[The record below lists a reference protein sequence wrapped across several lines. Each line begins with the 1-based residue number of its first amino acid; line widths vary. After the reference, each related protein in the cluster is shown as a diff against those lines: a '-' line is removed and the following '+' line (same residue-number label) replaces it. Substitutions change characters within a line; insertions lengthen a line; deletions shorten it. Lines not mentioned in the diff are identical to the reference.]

1 MNTVQTQVQGAE
13 HNRSNATDN
22 APNGPAG
29 AAILSAAIGCCAL
42 GVFAVIG
49 DGSAAAAHW
58 LTFYVPTGPLS
69 GVTTTAIIAWLI
81 SWFALARLWR
91 SRTVAI
97 AKVNVMAFVLL
108 GLSLLLTF
116 PPFVDLLLGK

>member
-1 MNTVQTQVQGAE
+1 MNDIQSQTVDHDNSKSAE
-13 HNRSNATDN
+13 NP
-22 APNGPAG
+22 PNGPVS

-42 GVFAVIG
+42 GMLAMIG

-58 LTFYVPTGPLS
+58 FTFYVPTGPLS
-69 GVTTTAIIAWLI
+69 GVTTTAILVWLVAWFI
-81 SWFALARLWR
+81 LARRWR

-97 AKVNVMAFVLL
+97 VKVNTLAFVLL

-116 PPFVDLLLGK
+116 PPFVDLVLGK